1 MAFLEKVVAHHLS
14 LSDEV
19 IKILIVLIEV
29 DSQNHT
35 VERFEKLI
43 KKPAHFLDR
52 MKKFNAD
59 NIDKWQLDTVK
70 PFMEE
75 KFFKTKNQQ
84 SL

>member
-1 MAFLEKVVAHHLS
+1 MAFLEEVVAHHLS

-43 KKPAHFLDR
+43 EKPAHFLDR

-75 KFFKTKNQQ
+75 KFFKTKNKQ